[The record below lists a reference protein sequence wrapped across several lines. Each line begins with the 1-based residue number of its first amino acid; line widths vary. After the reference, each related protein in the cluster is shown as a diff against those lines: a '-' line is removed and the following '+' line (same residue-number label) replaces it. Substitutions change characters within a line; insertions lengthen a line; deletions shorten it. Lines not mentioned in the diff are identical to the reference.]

1 MTTAR
6 ISGAPV
12 ARVALLLALAATVTS
27 ACATAGGTTTG
38 RSSGFDFAR
47 VADSIVNT
55 APLDRAH
62 IGIEVY
68 DPATGRILY
77 AHNNERRFVPA
88 SNQKLWPTTTALH
101 ELGPD
106 WRYRTPVLAL
116 GANAETGSASALVVV
131 GRGDP
136 TFSSRFHSTAA
147 DSLADSLSR
156 GRMDAVS
163 AARAQQRDLAV
174 LDSLA
179 DSVVARGLRH
189 ITGDLI
195 IDASYFDDAIIPG
208 AWTYGN
214 LNGTSAPPTGAFIV
228 GEGIFRVAVAP
239 GTTVGAPASV
249 VPMAPRGVVP
259 VLIRAT
265 TTDAGTPRRI
275 DDSRGPWDDT
285 LRIAGTVGIDAPPQY
300 LRLPMTDPVRFAA
313 NAFADALRAHG
324 VVIDGTVRIVR
335 DSAEAAALREG
346 RLGAPA
352 AAPMP
357 PAAAMPTAPAT
368 RAMPATTPLTVTEVA
383 AWTSPPLGEI
393 VHNILAPS
401 QNWIA
406 EQLLRTIGAEKAG
419 QGSWRSGIGVETTFL
434 FGTVGI
440 DSAALRMNDGSG
452 MSPQNLVTPH
462 AVVQL
467 FTYAR
472 TATWSPAFRAALAT
486 PGTPGTL
493 SSRLEGLEGRM
504 SGKTGT
510 LNSVNAL
517 SGYVRTRDDRELVF
531 SIISNASG
539 LPAGPVVSAIDRMVE
554 TLANGRVP
562 R

>member
-1 MTTAR
+1 MHKHPSLAILLVATTA
-6 ISGAPV
+6 IA
-12 ARVALLLALAATVTS
+12 S
-27 ACATAGGTTTG
+27 ACATAGGTG
-38 RSSGFDFAR
+38 ARSTAGFDFAR
-47 VADSIVNT
+47 LADSILNS

-77 AHNNERRFVPA
+77 AHNNERHFVPA
-88 SNQKLWPTTTALH
+88 SNQKLWPTTTALN

-106 WRYRTPVLAL
+106 WRYRTPILAL
-116 GANAETGSASALVVV
+116 GANPETGSAQALVVV

-147 DSLADSLSR
+147 DSLADSLAR
-156 GRMDAVS
+156 GRMDPAR
-163 AARAQQRDLAV
+163 AARDQQRDLAA

-179 DSVVARGLRH
+179 DSVVARGIRH
-189 ITGDLI
+189 IAGDLI

-228 GEGIFRVAVAP
+228 AEGIFRVAVAP
-239 GTTVGAPASV
+239 GASVGAPGTIA
-249 VPMAPRGVVP
+249 PMAPRGVVP
-259 VLIRAT
+259 VLNRTI
-265 TTDAGTPRRI
+265 TTDAATPRRL

-285 LRIAGTVGIDAPPQY
+285 LRLAGTIPLDAGPQY

-313 NAFADALRAHG
+313 NAFADALRAKG
-324 VVIDGTVRIVR
+324 VVIGGTVRIVR

-346 RLGAPA
+346 RLTAAPA
-352 AAPMP
+352 QLPI
-357 PAAAMPTAPAT
+357 TQLAT
-368 RAMPATTPLTVTEVA
+368 
-383 AWTSPPLGEI
+383 WSSPPLSEI

-406 EQLLRTIGAEKAG
+406 EQLLRTLGAEKRG
-419 QGSWRSGIGVETTFL
+419 QGSWRNGLAVESDFL
-434 FGTVGI
+434 FGVVGI
-440 DSAALRMNDGSG
+440 DSMALRMNDGSG

-462 AVVQL
+462 AMVQV

-472 TATWSPAFRAALAT
+472 TAPWAPAFRAALAT
-486 PGTPGTL
+486 PKQPGTL
-493 SSRLEGLEGRM
+493 SSRLETLEGRM

-510 LNSVNAL
+510 LNSVNAP

-539 LPAGPVVSAIDRMVE
+539 LPAGPVVSAIDRLVE